1 MAHRWRSV
9 MAVLVVALA
18 AACGGGGGGSDEDAV
33 GPSPA
38 TGQAGDQATAR
49 TIVLQQADM
58 PPGWRST
65 PHSETPEERARARAF
80 SECLGRT
87 DPEPTRSATVYGPDL
102 SNGQI
107 QVSSVATVLKTVE
120 DAKAD
125 LDAVRGPKYGDCVA
139 TALRDDLRRQAPDAR
154 IEDVAVERL
163 PVEQFGDGSVAVRL
177 TANLVYSDRTERLFA
192 DVVYIS
198 KDRTT
203 ASATFSSFSQPFP
216 APLQQSMVSRI
227 GHRVADA

>member
-1 MAHRWRSV
+1 M
-9 MAVLVVALA
+9 MAVLLLVTVV
-18 AACGGGGGGSDEDAV
+18 ACGGGGGGSDEDAV
-33 GPSPA
+33 GPAPA
-38 TGQAGDQATAR
+38 TGQEGDQATAR

-58 PPGWRST
+58 PSGWRGV
-65 PHSETPEERARARAF
+65 PHTETPEERARARAF
-80 SECLGRT
+80 SLCLGRA

-107 QVSSVATVLKTVE
+107 QVSSVATVLKTTQ

-154 IEDVAVERL
+154 IEEVTVEPL
-163 PVEQFGDGSVAVRL
+163 PVEQFGDGSVGVRV
-177 TANLVYSDRTERLFA
+177 TANMVYPDRTDRLFA
-192 DVVYIS
+192 DVIYMS
-198 KDRTT
+198 KDRAT
-203 ASATFSSFSQPFP
+203 ASATFSSFGQPFP
-216 APLQQSMVSRI
+216 ATLQQSMVSRI